1 MRVRPS
7 IASLAVAVL
16 LAGCVGHD
24 GDQAQAEVELTVL
37 AAASLQ
43 DALEV
48 AAPAYEAARPGTR
61 LVISTDSSAALA
73 TQIEQGAPADLFLSA
88 DRANVDRL
96 VAGGLAAGDPLT
108 FAGNELV
115 VIVPIG
121 NPAGVGTPAD
131 LGRPGVTVIAAA
143 EDVPISRY
151 AAEVL
156 GNLAK
161 EPGYSADLEARYER
175 NIASREDNVTAIVTK
190 IELGEG
196 DAGIVYVTDAAP
208 PAAVEIVPIP
218 ERANVRV
225 DYVGAVVSASPN
237 GNAAAELLDWLAGPD
252 GQAILRGF
260 GFRAPGP

>member
-1 MRVRPS
+1 VRVRPS
-7 IASLAVAVL
+7 IARIAVALL
-16 LAGCVGHD
+16 LAGCVGYD
-24 GDQAQAEVELTVL
+24 RDQAPAEVELTVL
-37 AAASLQ
+37 AAASLR
-43 DALEV
+43 DALAV

-73 TQIEQGAPADLFLSA
+73 TQVEQGAPADLFLSA

-96 VAGGLAAGDPLT
+96 VAGGLATDDPVT

-121 NPAGVGTPAD
+121 NPARLATPAD

-151 AAEVL
+151 AAEML
-156 GNLAK
+156 RNLAK
-161 EPGYSADLEARYER
+161 EPGYPADLEGRYER
-175 NIASREDNVTAIVTK
+175 NIASREDNVAGIVTK

-196 DAGIVYVTDAAP
+196 DAGLVYVTDTAP

-225 DYVGAVVSASPN
+225 DYVGAVVSASSN
-237 GNAAAELLDWLAGPD
+237 GDAAAALLDWLAGPD
-252 GQAILRGF
+252 GQAILREF
-260 GFRAPGP
+260 GFRAPGR